1 MALSTT
7 NAKITFTFDR
17 AEVFQKICDVSALN
31 AKYVNEEINTDSL
44 IMTAD
49 EQYFFDSN
57 IENVVSSL
65 ATYFVR
71 ISSNEDTYTIDDSS
85 ISLTFNAREGAEKQY
100 SKVEVDILHSLV
112 KDYIVTEILRLWY
125 TSVAANEIFGA
136 KYASES
142 ASLDRKLRIALFQFY
157 KPVHTANFFDCIRV
171 VGEHNS
177 KVAHINNR
185 SDFVLVWY
193 PKDGTALPDKFSIT
207 FYTTGAETYEVNY
220 PSVAT
225 PANVIPI
232 VGDDGIARSAH
243 IIFDLSTSANYFSD
257 GRLRY
262 TMVADIANP
271 MFADGFQTVES
282 SDELPFEIWGGPSD
296 SVAKIKAEF
305 IPAYAKLTLADLT
318 EAEIKI
324 LQGPALDAA
333 MEASGAAT
341 QASEA
346 ASLANEATQNLVGAV
361 QAANDAAAY
370 ATQSGG
376 FALEARDKTLA
387 TENYVKTEEAKREK
401 AELARVANEQVRM
414 DAESKRQ
421 TDSADILGK
430 ALVATN
436 AATNAADAAEKER
449 LNLVAF
455 TKELE
460 EKDSLR
466 DTKEVERQSNETERI
481 NRENERIGAEN
492 IRVANENVRIHNE
505 NVRQTNE
512 QQRIDNEDTRKTNEE
527 QRQEQEAKRQTDSA
541 TAVSNAD
548 VATASATAAAKSAN
562 DAAASA
568 NEVVATLEEFK
579 NETTERVD
587 DLEVKIDRVFDG
599 GRADSVYGPAVRVIN
614 CGGANN

>member
-7 NAKITFTFDR
+7 NAKITFTFGR

-44 IMTAD
+44 IMSVD

-71 ISSNEDTYTIDDSS
+71 ISSNEDTYLITSS
-85 ISLTFNAREGAEKQY
+85 DIVLTFNAREGAEKQY

-142 ASLDRKLRIALFQFY
+142 ASIDRKLRIALFQFY

-232 VGDDGIARSAH
+232 VGDDGMARSAH

-324 LQGPALDAA
+324 LQRP
-333 MEASGAAT
+333 
-341 QASEA
+341 
-346 ASLANEATQNLVGAV
+346 
-361 QAANDAAAY
+361 
-370 ATQSGG
+370 
-376 FALEARDKTLA
+376 ALEAAESANAAANR
-387 TENYVKTEEAKREK
+387 TETAIHNAGVQERNAERAAKEADIAASFANKAGGYANTTANDLKDYVKEVEK
-401 AELARVANEQVRM
+401 AEQARGEEELRRQTNEQGRNDKFDEIKGEWFAISGNANVAISGANAAAHNADKKLLELIGLEQTLTDKDIQR
-414 DAESKRQ
+414 DVNESGRQ
-421 TDSADILGK
+421 T
-430 ALVATN
+430 N
-436 AATNAADAAEKER
+436 E
-449 LNLVAF
+449 NL
-455 TKELE
+455 
-460 EKDSLR
+460 
-466 DTKEVERQSNETERI
+466 RI
-481 NRENERIGAEN
+481 EQENERIGAEN

-512 QQRIDNEDTRKTNEE
+512 QQRIDNEDTRQTNEE

-541 TAVSNAD
+541 TAVSNAN

-614 CGGANN
+614 CGGA